1 MSVLNRQPQKSDKNA
16 DLADEA
22 RAIRASVTRLQRRM
36 RAARGDMS
44 IGLSAYSALAC
55 IFQHGP
61 ISAGELGER
70 ERLQPQSLTRILAR
84 LEDEKYISRTQD
96 KADLRRARLL
106 ITVKGMQFLH
116 RNALDQEAWLR
127 RAIAETLSESERA
140 MLVIAAQ
147 LIDRIA
153 ASPD

>member
-16 DLADEA
+16 DLAEEA

-44 IGLSAYSALAC
+44 IGLSAYSVLAC

-61 ISAGELGER
+61 ISAGDLADR

-84 LEDEKYISRTQD
+84 LEKDKFISRTQD
-96 KADLRRARLL
+96 KTDLRRARLL
-106 ITVKGMQFLH
+106 ITPKGMQFLH
-116 RNALDQEAWLR
+116 RNALDQEAWLK

-140 MLVIAAQ
+140 MLLIAAQ

-153 ASPD
+153 ASPN

>member
-1 MSVLNRQPQKSDKNA
+1 MSVLSRQPKGSHKNTDA
-16 DLADEA
+16 AEEA
-22 RAIRASVTRLQRRM
+22 RAIRLAVTRLQRRM

-61 ISAGELGER
+61 ISAGELADR

-84 LEDEKYISRTQD
+84 LEEDKFISRTQD

-106 ITVKGMQFLH
+106 VTPKGMQFLH
-116 RNALDQEAWLR
+116 RNALDQEAWLK

-140 MLVIAAQ
+140 MLRIAAE

>member
-1 MSVLNRQPQKSDKNA
+1 MSVLNRQPKKSRENPA
-16 DLADEA
+16 AAQEA
-22 RAIRASVTRLQRRM
+22 RAIRTAVTRLQRRM

-84 LEDEKYISRTQD
+84 LEEDKFISRTQD
-96 KADLRRARLL
+96 KTDLRRARLL
-106 ITVKGMQFLH
+106 VTPKGIQFLH
-116 RNALDQEAWLR
+116 RNALDQEAWLK

-140 MLVIAAQ
+140 MLLIAAQ